1 MGVFK
6 HNAMKKKMIKSNIAE
21 NRKFVEVVRIM
32 VIPEHLKKYKKTP
45 NDCPKYDRNN
55 PDYSCSVDYDKTNY
69 RKNKAK
75 HETTKEKVSVF
86 EILNLINSFLN
97 DIEVKSNCILID
109 GLDILMTVN
118 YEHIKRQYEL
128 DSQSDIVWMR
138 FTTDGYLG
146 VVASS
151 NDINFD
157 YNTNSGKLIK
167 SVNKEW
173 DKNRIIIV
181 PLPNIKGRNER
192 VMIEKMIGNYLSDN
206 KVPIID
212 LYSHN
217 LGE

>member
-1 MGVFK
+1 
-6 HNAMKKKMIKSNIAE
+6 
-21 NRKFVEVVRIM
+21 M
-32 VIPEHLKKYKKTP
+32 VIPEHFKKYIETP
-45 NDCPKYDRNN
+45 NDCPKYDKNN
-55 PDYSCSVDYDKTNY
+55 PDYRCSVDYDKTNY

-109 GLDILMTVN
+109 GLDILMTIN
-118 YEHIKRQYEL
+118 YEHIKRQYKL

-157 YNTNSGKLIK
+157 SNTNSGKLIN
-167 SVNKEW
+167 SVHKEW

-217 LGE
+217 LGA

>member
-1 MGVFK
+1 
-6 HNAMKKKMIKSNIAE
+6 
-21 NRKFVEVVRIM
+21 M
-32 VIPEHLKKYKKTP
+32 VIPEHLKKYKKIP

-55 PDYSCSVDYDKTNY
+55 PDYRCSVDYDKTNY

-75 HETTKEKVSVF
+75 HETTREKVSVF

-97 DIEVKSNCILID
+97 DIEIKSNCILID
-109 GLDILMTVN
+109 GLDVLMTVN
-118 YEHIKRQYEL
+118 YEHIKRQYKL

-173 DKNRIIIV
+173 DKNRIIVV

>member
-1 MGVFK
+1 M
-6 HNAMKKKMIKSNIAE
+6 AKS
-21 NRKFVEVVRIM
+21 K
-32 VIPEHLKKYKKTP
+32 
-45 NDCPKYDRNN
+45 
-55 PDYSCSVDYDKTNY
+55 
-69 RKNKAK
+69 
-75 HETTKEKVSVF
+75 KEKVSVF

-97 DIEVKSNCILID
+97 DIEVKSNGILIE

-118 YEHIKRQYEL
+118 YEHIKRRCKL
-128 DSQSDIVWMR
+128 DNQSDIVWMR

-157 YNTNSGKLIK
+157 YGTNSRKIIT

-181 PLPNIKGRNER
+181 PLLNIKGRYER
-192 VMIEKMIGNYLSDN
+192 AVVEKMIGNYLSDN
-206 KVPIID
+206 NVPIID

>member
-1 MGVFK
+1 
-6 HNAMKKKMIKSNIAE
+6 
-21 NRKFVEVVRIM
+21 M
-32 VIPEHLKKYKKTP
+32 VIPENLKQYKETP
-45 NDCPKYDRNN
+45 NDCPKYDKNN
-55 PDYSCSVDYDKTNY
+55 PDYRCSVDYDRTNY
-69 RKNKAK
+69 RKNKAAV
-75 HETTKEKVSVF
+75 EATKEKVSVF
-86 EILNLINSFLN
+86 KIINLINSFLK
-97 DIEVKSNCILID
+97 DIKVESKSILID

-118 YEHIKRQYEL
+118 YEHIRRQYEL
-128 DSQSDIVWMR
+128 NRQSDIVWR
-138 FTTDGYLG
+138 KVNTDGYLG

-151 NDINFD
+151 NDINFN

-167 SVNKEW
+167 SVNKKW

-181 PLPNIKGRNER
+181 PLPNIKGRDER

>member
-1 MGVFK
+1 MESFL
-6 HNAMKKKMIKSNIAE
+6 E
-21 NRKFVEVVRIM
+21 FEEVVRIM
-32 VIPEHLKKYKKTP
+32 VIPEHLNKYKETP

-55 PDYSCSVDYDKTNY
+55 PDYRCSVDYDKTNY

-75 HETTKEKVSVF
+75 QEITKEKVSVF

-97 DIEVKSNCILID
+97 DLEVKSNCILID

-128 DSQSDIVWMR
+128 DSQSDVVWMK

-157 YNTNSGKLIK
+157 YNTTSGKLIK

>member
-1 MGVFK
+1 M
-6 HNAMKKKMIKSNIAE
+6 
-21 NRKFVEVVRIM
+21 
-32 VIPEHLKKYKKTP
+32 
-45 NDCPKYDRNN
+45 
-55 PDYSCSVDYDKTNY
+55 
-69 RKNKAK
+69 
-75 HETTKEKVSVF
+75 
-86 EILNLINSFLN
+86 
-97 DIEVKSNCILID
+97 
-109 GLDILMTVN
+109 
-118 YEHIKRQYEL
+118 
-128 DSQSDIVWMR
+128 DSPSDIVWMR

>member
-1 MGVFK
+1 M
-6 HNAMKKKMIKSNIAE
+6 
-21 NRKFVEVVRIM
+21 VRIM
-32 VIPEHLKKYKKTP
+32 VIPEHLKKYKKIP

-55 PDYSCSVDYDKTNY
+55 PDYRCSVDYDKTNY

-75 HETTKEKVSVF
+75 HETTREKVSVF

-97 DIEVKSNCILID
+97 DIEIKSNCILID
-109 GLDILMTVN
+109 GLDVLMTVN
-118 YEHIKRQYEL
+118 YEHIKRQYKL

-173 DKNRIIIV
+173 DKNRIIVV

>member
-1 MGVFK
+1 
-6 HNAMKKKMIKSNIAE
+6 
-21 NRKFVEVVRIM
+21 M
-32 VIPEHLKKYKKTP
+32 VIPKHLKKYKETP

-55 PDYSCSVDYDKTNY
+55 PDYRCNVDYDKTNY

-206 KVPIID
+206 QVPIID